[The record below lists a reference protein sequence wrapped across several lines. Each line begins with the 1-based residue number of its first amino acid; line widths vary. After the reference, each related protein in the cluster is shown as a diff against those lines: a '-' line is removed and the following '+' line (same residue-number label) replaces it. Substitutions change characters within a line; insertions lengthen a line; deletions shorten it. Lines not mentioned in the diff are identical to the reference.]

1 MISRS
6 DVAVIRAE
14 IQRLQ
19 KARDECTDSG
29 VQKQIDA
36 WIEEQK
42 RKLVAEDSSKGT
54 ASPPSPGSMSVT
66 AIYHQPR
73 CDQPYRKSFALR
85 KSHVFEAVRCS
96 GRIVV
101 CQGG

>member
-14 IQRLQ
+14 IERLQ
-19 KARDECTDSG
+19 KASDECRDSG
-29 VQKQIDA
+29 VQRRIDA

-54 ASPPSPGSMSVT
+54 GSPFSPG
-66 AIYHQPR
+66 Q
-73 CDQPYRKSFALR
+73 
-85 KSHVFEAVRCS
+85 
-96 GRIVV
+96 
-101 CQGG
+101 

>member
-6 DVAVIRAE
+6 DAAVIRAE
-14 IQRLQ
+14 IKRLQ

-29 VQKQIDA
+29 VQKRIDA

-54 ASPPSPGSMSVT
+54 ASPL
-66 AIYHQPR
+66 PR
-73 CDQPYRKSFALR
+73 VD
-85 KSHVFEAVRCS
+85 E
-96 GRIVV
+96 
-101 CQGG
+101 